1 MYSLDTNSTSTAAND
16 TRNAVGGGTKNIYF
30 GDASSGIFAGVPQWV
45 WIAAAV
51 GAAVWLIKRKS

>member
-16 TRNAVGGGTKNIYF
+16 TRIAVGGGTKNIYF
-30 GDASSGIFAGVPQWV
+30 GDANSGIGPVPQWV

-51 GAAVWLIKRKS
+51 GAAVWLIKTKF